1 MAALKLY
8 TKDNCPGCHQAKR
21 LLKFLEVEYEERR
34 VDQVPDYL
42 SRVVNLGFRSVPVAE
57 VEGVGVAPGSDSSQ
71 LEQLLVR
78 AGLA

>member
-8 TKDNCPGCHQAKR
+8 TKDSCPGCQQAKR

-42 SRVVNLGFRSVPVAE
+42 SRVVNLGFRSLPVAE
-57 VEGVGVAPGSDSSQ
+57 VEGVGVAPGADSSQ